1 MTDAVIADG
10 GGLARLHRL
19 KEMIAEGT
27 AALLVMGR
35 VHPALAR
42 CRPTKASGSKLGD
55 LPTIRRI
62 DLGGCRWNDQNS
74 DGKDNDAQHEC
85 NSERSSPRSR
95 LPSTLGW
102 CHRR

>member
-1 MTDAVIADG
+1 MIDAVIADG

-19 KEMIAEGT
+19 IEMIAEGT

-35 VHPALAR
+35 VHAALAR
-42 CRPTKASGSKLGD
+42 FRPTKASGSKLGD

-62 DLGGCRWNDQNS
+62 DLGDCRRNDQNS
-74 DGKDNDAQHEC
+74 DGKENDAQHEC
-85 NSERSSPRSR
+85 NSERSSPQSI
-95 LPSTLGW
+95 G